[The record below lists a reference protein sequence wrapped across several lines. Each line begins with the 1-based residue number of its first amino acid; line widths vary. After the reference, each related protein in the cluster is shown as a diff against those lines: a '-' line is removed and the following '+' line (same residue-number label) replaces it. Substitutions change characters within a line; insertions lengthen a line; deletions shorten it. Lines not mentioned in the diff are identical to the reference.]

1 MKYLDICKPLYK
13 EGGNVV
19 ARRLDD
25 ETEKI
30 HKEGRGEKE
39 EEGLKGDIAGGIFV
53 AVYVFDRQ
61 GGWGQR
67 QRGRRGRRQQQ

>member
-1 MKYLDICKPLYK
+1 MDICKPQYE

-39 EEGLKGDIAGGIFV
+39 EEGPKGYNAGG
-53 AVYVFDRQ
+53 DKKE
-61 GGWGQR
+61 GEGE
-67 QRGRRGRRQQQ
+67 